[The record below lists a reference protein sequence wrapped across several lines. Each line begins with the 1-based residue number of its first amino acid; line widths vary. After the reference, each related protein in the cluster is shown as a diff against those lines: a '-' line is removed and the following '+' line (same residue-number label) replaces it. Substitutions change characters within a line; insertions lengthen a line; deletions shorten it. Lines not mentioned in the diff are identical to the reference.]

1 MVLPTDV
8 DSSKPRIVDT
18 HTHIIANDPIKYP
31 LRPLNGGSSRDWVSD
46 SPISAEGL
54 IRIHDSAGIAK
65 AVLVQP
71 QSAYGKDNSY
81 LADVAAKHAERFVG
95 VGLIDQCA
103 PDALDRMDYWIE
115 QRKLVGFR
123 LSRNHNGSQ
132 LGPGGSIEDPSSYP
146 VWKRATELDI
156 PLCVHI
162 TSGEFDAL
170 RLMLERF
177 DQARVVLDHFAGTS
191 VDDGPPF
198 SKMGD
203 LLSMSSYPNLYLKV
217 THRTL
222 EILCGHEGWPSAFF
236 DTLIEYFGSNR
247 IAWGSNFPAAGM
259 SLNDLVA
266 LALNA
271 LDEASPSERSWIM
284 SETAQSLYPTLID

>member
-1 MVLPTDV
+1 MVRPTNV
-8 DSSKPRIVDT
+8 VSTKLSIVDT
-18 HTHIIANDPIKYP
+18 HTHIIADDSVKYP
-31 LRPLNGGSSRDWVSD
+31 LRPLTGGSSRGWVSE
-46 SPISAEGL
+46 SPVSAEGL

-81 LADVAAKHAERFVG
+81 VADVAAKHSGRFVG

-103 PDALDRMDYWIE
+103 PDALDQMDYWVE

-123 LSRNHNGSQ
+123 LSRMHNGSQ
-132 LGPGGSIEDPSSYP
+132 LGPSGSIADPSSYP
-146 VWKRATELDI
+146 VWKRAALLDI

-162 TSGEFDAL
+162 TSDEFDAL

-177 DQARVVLDHFAGTS
+177 DQTRVVLDHFGGTS

-198 SKMGD
+198 SNMGD
-203 LLSMSSYPNLYLKV
+203 LLSMSSYPNLYVKV

-222 EILCGHEGWPSAFF
+222 EALIDHECWSSAFF
-236 DTLIEYFGSNR
+236 NILIERFGANR

-259 SLNDLVA
+259 HLNDLIA
-266 LALNA
+266 LALNS
-271 LDEASPSERSWIM
+271 LDEASLTERSWIM
-284 SETAQSLYPTLID
+284 SGTAQSLYPTLID